1 MTNFLFLKVAHLL
14 RATQVGNSALVS
26 LYSGRYL
33 IDKQYITLL
42 TGLCAHEWTIESIG
56 TALDIWWLLNIL
68 LMSSRYQLI
77 LICGAFLLFSLKKA
91 FHCFPRT
98 LLQSPLLNSQL
109 SLPLLISSHQVCRGL
124 IPLWRV
130 HHPPPFL
137 VQGPLNKSLIHGNSQ
152 SSWVS
157 YFKSHRWSENKSYP
171 YYFKLLFQMLPFL
184 LFSIWLPFI
193 RFPVFIFLFS
203 DVLALLER
211 LRFTILLPIC
221 QPSCCKDAN
230 CLGQANLSTWN
241 CKLFHVS
248 LFLCGPFIKCSNLK
262 V

>member
-1 MTNFLFLKVAHLL
+1 MKSSSPTTF
-14 RATQVGNSALVS
+14 S
-26 LYSGRYL
+26 
-33 IDKQYITLL
+33 
-42 TGLCAHEWTIESIG
+42 
-56 TALDIWWLLNIL
+56 
-68 LMSSRYQLI
+68 SSRP
-77 LICGAFLLFSLKKA
+77 
-91 FHCFPRT
+91 H
-98 LLQSPLLNSQL
+98 
-109 SLPLLISSHQVCRGL
+109 
-124 IPLWRV
+124 
-130 HHPPPFL
+130 
-137 VQGPLNKSLIHGNSQ
+137 KSLIHGNSQ

-184 LFSIWLPFI
+184 LFSIWLSFI
-193 RFPVFIFLFS
+193 RFPVFISLFS

-211 LRFTILLPIC
+211 LRLSLFWLCRTIELTILLPIC

-230 CLGQANLSTWN
+230 CLEQANLSTWN